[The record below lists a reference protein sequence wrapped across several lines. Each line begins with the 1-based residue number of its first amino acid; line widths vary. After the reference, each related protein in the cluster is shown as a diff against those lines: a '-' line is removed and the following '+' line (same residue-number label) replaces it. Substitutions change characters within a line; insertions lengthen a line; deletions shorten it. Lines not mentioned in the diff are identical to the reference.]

1 MKLWKRKR
9 KVDVSSIIQVPLAV
23 LIREVIYDTMLT
35 PTEEIAVAMGLPP
48 ISDEVAQMEE
58 EASQMR
64 LQSFSPLLPFID
76 THADIVAKI
85 ATSAYTLEELN
96 TVSFAEQKD
105 FDELTKLFRLV
116 ALSSSLSCVS
126 TLFSLG
132 LIESRVGNDGR

>member
-1 MKLWKRKR
+1 
-9 KVDVSSIIQVPLAV
+9 
-23 LIREVIYDTMLT
+23 
-35 PTEEIAVAMGLPP
+35 MGLPP

-132 LIESRVGNDGR
+132 LIESRVGNDG